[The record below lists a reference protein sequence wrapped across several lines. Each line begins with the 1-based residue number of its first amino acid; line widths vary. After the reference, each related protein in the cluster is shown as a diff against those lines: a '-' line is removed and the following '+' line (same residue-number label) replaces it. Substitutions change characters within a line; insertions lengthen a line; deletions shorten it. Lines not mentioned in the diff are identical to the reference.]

1 VDPKVARKLRNDKF
15 YANKKAKQAKE
26 RLDENTFEDCDLNH
40 VQQKGKSK

>member
-1 VDPKVARKLRNDKF
+1 VDPKVAKSLSNAK
-15 YANKKAKQAKE
+15 YKAKKKADQAKE